1 MYWLVRQ
8 TSFRHI
14 FDIVF
19 AIWRVKVTTLC
30 NFAIQFR
37 LFFRVCEFAVS
48 INDASILYN
57 YISTILHTLEILRKL
72 VPAIASVLHFN
83 YLTKNFDQ
91 FLSNLCFLQVWT
103 AIFYGITNEIRWNQ
117 PGTICMYWEKEKT
130 SFRHIFGIIFAIWH
144 VKVTILYSF
153 APFQLFFF

>member
-37 LFFRVCEFAVS
+37 FFSPRVCEFAVS
-48 INDASILYN
+48 INDVSILYN

-72 VPAIASVLHFN
+72 VPAVASVLHFN
-83 YLTKNFDQ
+83 YLTKILTNFCQIRVFYKFGQPYFIELPTKSDEI
-91 FLSNLCFLQVWT
+91 NLAQSVCIGKKRKQVS
-103 AIFYGITNEIRWNQ
+103 GI
-117 PGTICMYWEKEKT
+117 YL
-130 SFRHIFGIIFAIWH
+130 A
-144 VKVTILYSF
+144 
-153 APFQLFFF
+153 